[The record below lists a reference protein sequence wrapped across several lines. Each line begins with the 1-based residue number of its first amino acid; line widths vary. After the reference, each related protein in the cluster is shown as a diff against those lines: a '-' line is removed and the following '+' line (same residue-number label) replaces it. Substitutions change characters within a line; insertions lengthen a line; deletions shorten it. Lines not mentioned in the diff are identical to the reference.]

1 MDSSASFCVFL
12 LPASFHI
19 GTRINSIDDTL
30 KKRIVMAARDNWSNY
45 FARLFNVKVKYLAFL
60 T

>member
-1 MDSSASFCVFL
+1 MDNSASLCVFL

-19 GTRINSIDDTL
+19 GASISSLDDTL

-45 FARLFNVKVKYLAFL
+45 FSRLFNVKVKFLALL